1 MQAKNWIEGLTV
13 LLAFCAGFCDATT
26 FVAAHSLLSASITG
40 NLVVFAVD
48 VAHHADAHT
57 WVKLGSFPVFVL
69 ALVTARAVAR
79 RTPHLYLL
87 LVLEGG
93 LLLAAGLLALAS
105 ASFSLPGALK
115 IVALAI
121 VFAMGLH
128 NAFSTL
134 AGQQV
139 LGPTTVMTGK
149 LTQLVFAGV
158 ELNDSPAPDAA
169 SASRVSL
176 QKQAPIFGAFLVG
189 CLAGAHLATWWGL
202 VVVVV
207 PGMLL
212 LAGAWI
218 SRAYPVAAEVQAV
231 LI

>member
-1 MQAKNWIEGLTV
+1 MPAKNWIEALTV

-26 FVAAHSLLSASITG
+26 FVVAHLLSASITG

-79 RTPHLYLL
+79 RTTHLDLL
-87 LVLEGG
+87 LVLEGS

-105 ASFSLPGALK
+105 ESFSLPGALK
-115 IVALAI
+115 ITALTI

-149 LTQLVFAGV
+149 LTQLVFAEV
-158 ELNDSPAPDAA
+158 ELHDSPAPEATA
-169 SASRVSL
+169 ASRVSL
-176 QKQAPIFGAFLVG
+176 QKQAPIFGAFLLG

-202 VVVVV
+202 VVVIV
-207 PGMLL
+207 PGLLL
-212 LAGAWI
+212 LASPWV
-218 SRAYPVAAEVQAV
+218 SRRYPIMGQA
-231 LI
+231 